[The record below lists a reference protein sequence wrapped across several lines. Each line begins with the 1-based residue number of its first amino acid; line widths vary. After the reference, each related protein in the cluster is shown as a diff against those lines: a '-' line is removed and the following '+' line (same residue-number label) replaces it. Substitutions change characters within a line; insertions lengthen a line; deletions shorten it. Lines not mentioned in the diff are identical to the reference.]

1 MHITP
6 GLIWIGWITVA
17 TLAFYIV
24 LGFRVAAVRSRHR
37 IPPPAM
43 SGHVDLECALRV
55 QGNTL
60 ELLVP
65 FLAALWLC
73 AIFWAPLPAA
83 ILGVVWLFARILYAL
98 GYYRAPARR
107 MPGFILSMFALILL
121 LIGTA
126 YGLVRMGLIMGV

>member
-17 TLAFYIV
+17 TLAFYIA
-24 LGFRVAAVRSRHR
+24 LGFRVAVMRGRCGIKA
-37 IPPPAM
+37 PAM
-43 SGHVDLECALRV
+43 TGHPDLECALRV

-60 ELLVP
+60 EFLVP

-83 ILGVVWLFARILYAL
+83 VLGVVFLFGRVLYAL
-98 GYYRAPARR
+98 GYASAPNRR
-107 MPGFILSMFALILL
+107 YPGFVIAMIALILL

-126 YGLVRMGLIMGV
+126 YGLVRMGLVMGA